1 MRFTHI
7 SLAPACRWLVSQKHE
22 IPSSPFPKIQGS
34 HCLEKSIH
42 FRSVFPCKFPFS
54 PLPSQFSISK
64 KSPKKQVLYHFHSI
78 SHYSY
83 WSWKKN
89 QKKKTYFFQP
99 PGMNWKQS
107 RYRWAKFFT
116 LLLLV
121 IFDILQFTLT
131 ADFLGRL
138 DGKRWGLDGP

>member
-7 SLAPACRWLVSQKHE
+7 SLAPACRCLVSQKHE
-22 IPSSPFPKIQGS
+22 IPSSPFPKIQSS
-34 HCLEKSIH
+34 HWKN
-42 FRSVFPCKFPFS
+42 P
-54 PLPSQFSISK
+54 SISEVFFHANFHPVHYLPNFPSP
-64 KSPKKQVLYHFHSI
+64 KSPPKRKSYHFH
-78 SHYSY
+78 Y
-83 WSWKKN
+83 WSCYT
-89 QKKKTYFFQP
+89 QYIVLLSQ
-99 PGMNWKQS
+99 GMNWKQS

-138 DGKRWGLDGP
+138 DGERWGQNGP